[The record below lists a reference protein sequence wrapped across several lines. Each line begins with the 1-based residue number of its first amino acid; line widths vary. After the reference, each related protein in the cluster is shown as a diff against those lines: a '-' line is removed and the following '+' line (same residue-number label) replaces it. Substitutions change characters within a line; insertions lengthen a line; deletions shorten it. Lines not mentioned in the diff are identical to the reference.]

1 MGIGITETE
10 QKIIIDILN
19 NYKKEYCFYFY
30 GSRVKGTFE
39 KTSDLDILIK
49 GKKEMPLFIL
59 EEIKEK
65 FDASK
70 LPYIVNF
77 SDYYSIDKNF
87 YNRIENDLFPYDWK
101 EYKLEDICIK
111 ITDGSHYSPKPQLEG
126 FPMLS
131 VKDMGEYDFCYTNC
145 KYISIEDYKK
155 MQQNDCVPQKGDI
168 LVAKDGSYLKQI
180 FICKETKDEAILSSI
195 AIFRPNTEI
204 VLPRFLSYLLKSPN
218 VYNYIKL
225 NCVSGSA
232 LPRIVLKDFK
242 KIELTI
248 PALETQQKIAKVL
261 SAIDDKIELNNKIN
275 ENLEQQIKILYSNSF
290 NNSDKIVDIS
300 SLIDVRD
307 GTHDSPKPQISGKK
321 LITSKHLLKYGVDTI
336 SANLI
341 SENDYKK
348 INERSQV
355 ATNDILISMIGTVGL
370 VSFVI
375 ENPVDFCVKNVGIF
389 RTSQVPELIY
399 YIHCF
404 LNSNKTQN
412 YIHSHLAG
420 TTQKYISLSE
430 LRTLKIQ
437 VPQKNELINFN
448 KLVQPLYNK
457 IINNTQENQ
466 NLVQLRDTLLPKLMS
481 GEIDV
486 GKVEI

>member
-261 SAIDDKIELNNKIN
+261 GVIDDKIELNNKIN
-275 ENLEQQIKILYSNSF
+275 ENLEQQAQAIFKSWFVDFEPFGGTVPDDWEIKTLDELCNITAGGDKPKIVSKIKTSDCCIPIYSNGIDNDGLYGYTDRAKIF
-290 NNSDKIVDIS
+290 NESV
-300 SLIDVRD
+300 
-307 GTHDSPKPQISGKK
+307 
-321 LITSKHLLKYGVDTI
+321 TI
-336 SANLI
+336 SARGTIGFTCLRLTPYVPIVRLI
-341 SENDYKK
+341 SLEPKNINISAKYLYHAIKK
-348 INERSQV
+348 MNI
-355 ATNDILISMIGTVGL
+355 VG
-370 VSFVI
+370 F
-375 ENPVDFCVKNVGIF
+375 
-389 RTSQVPELIY
+389 
-399 YIHCF
+399 
-404 LNSNKTQN
+404 
-412 YIHSHLAG
+412 G
-420 TTQKYISLSE
+420 TTQQQITVPYCKLQTIILPQQEYMKIFANITNVFYSQISRNKCE
-430 LRTLKIQ
+430 
-437 VPQKNELINFN
+437 NE
-448 KLVQPLYNK
+448 KL
-457 IINNTQENQ
+457 T
-466 NLVQLRDTLLPKLMS
+466 QLRDTLLPKLMS

-486 GKVEI
+486 ENVEI